1 MKKLLVL
8 FALFTSFAFAETRGF
23 ELGLFS
29 PVQLGAP
36 KDDVDGFRLSLLY
49 TENRNVSGFDVTWF
63 TSKTSGTFNGFKLGG
78 LYDSIE
84 KGGTVYQL
92 GGFITDINGKVKIGQ
107 VGVGFSLVEK
117 AEGFRAFNFVNY
129 AETMKG
135 FDFGTINYANNMDGF
150 QIGLFNYANNLKG
163 YQIGLINYAKNSS
176 IFPVLP
182 FFNKGK

>member
-8 FALFTSFAFAETRGF
+8 FALFTSFVFAETKSF
-23 ELGLFS
+23 ELGLVS
-29 PVQLGAP
+29 PVQLGSP

-49 TENRNVSGFDVTWF
+49 TENRNVSGFDVTF
-63 TSKTSGTFNGFKLGG
+63 LASKTSGTFNGFKLGG
-78 LYDSIE
+78 IYDSIE
-84 KGGTVYQL
+84 KGGKVYQF
-92 GGFITDINGKVKIGQ
+92 GGFITDINGSVKIGQ

-129 AETMKG
+129 ADSMKG
-135 FDFGTINYANNMDGF
+135 VDFGTINYANKIDGL
-150 QIGLFNYANNLKG
+150 QIGFFNYANNLKG